1 MILKSKKVKNGV
13 LLAVTAVILV
23 TAILLVSTRK
33 SGTLNELQ
41 KDFAVKDTSAITKI
55 FLADGYDMQTLLERK
70 DGNWLV
76 NGKYEIVKDNIDDLL
91 NCIYNLTVSDIVAKS
106 ARKTINKRMA
116 TGSTKVEIYYND
128 HRIKLGK
135 LKLFKYLNKKVY
147 YIGQATMD
155 NLGTYAI
162 MEGSTVPCV
171 VYLPGFRGYV
181 SPKYPASEDAWKSH
195 NIVRLRMSKIQQI
208 SSIDFIE
215 PANSFRI
222 VRGKN
227 RNFDIIQTES
237 NQKLPLYDTL
247 RLLDFLSD
255 FRDLNYESYSIG
267 LTKTQKDTVFNRKF
281 KEIKIEDTDGK
292 ITTITMF
299 YLEDE
304 PEDEEIEDN
313 NDARMTRLYNSDRFY
328 AIINGNKDELV
339 RCQYFVFDRIV
350 QPIEFFLL
358 DSKILPVPK
367 IYEINPNELMR

>member
-1 MILKSKKVKNGV
+1 MVLKNKKVKNIV

-23 TAILLVSTRK
+23 TAILLVATRK
-33 SGTLNELQ
+33 SGTLDKLQ

-55 FLADGYDMQTLLERK
+55 FMADGYERQTLLERK
-70 DGNWLV
+70 DGIWLV

-91 NCIYNLTVSDIVAKS
+91 NCIYNLTVKDIVAKS
-106 ARKTINKRMA
+106 ARNTINKRMA
-116 TGSTKVEIYYND
+116 TGSTKVEIYYRD
-128 HRIKLGK
+128 YRIKLGK
-135 LKLFKYLNKKVY
+135 LKLGRYINKKIY

-155 NLGTYAI
+155 NLGTYDI
-162 MEGSTVPCV
+162 MEGSSIPCV

-181 SPKYPASEDAWKSH
+181 SPKYSASEDAWKSR

-222 VRGKN
+222 VRSGN
-227 RNFDIIQTES
+227 RSFDIIQIAS
-237 NQKLPLYDTL
+237 NQKIPLYDTL

-267 LTKTQKDTVFNRKF
+267 LTKAEKDTVFNRKF
-281 KEIKIEDTDGK
+281 KEVKIEDIDGK
-292 ITTITMF
+292 ITTISMF

-304 PEDEEIEDN
+304 ADDEDFEDS
-313 NDARMTRLYNSDRFY
+313 NDARITRLFNRDRFY
-328 AIINGNKDELV
+328 AIINGNKNELV

-350 QPIEFFLL
+350 QPIEFFLP
-358 DSKILPVPK
+358 DSKILPIPK
-367 IYEINPNELMR
+367 IYELDPEELMR